1 MSDISPITT
10 KDGFSVKELEK
21 EDPSVFYTKDIL
33 PKIQELIHELIIA
46 EEPGETEQF
55 SKILLSKVSVIPR
68 TKETLPI
75 VAQYTAIAHSIKF
88 IHLLALSDEDIEKLF
103 QYYFVSALALGIE
116 IRYFSSVL
124 FSVIGIEED
133 VAAMQNRI
141 VNALSKNTEIVGLKK
156 IGIGHESVS
165 PQIRYWLTDY
175 DMLIEG
181 PKGPLQEI
189 EYFNKSSNARTLL
202 PQEKELLHKALLTYD
217 FIKYPSEQEIGDKL
231 GMLTEHKA
239 QQIKPIQNQ
248 EYTVL
253 FNTLPV
259 PMEDA
264 QSKMRDILS
273 RKDSDPNLVSQILA
287 NPEKVRDKAFVVA
300 ALLLQIPNSKFQIP
314 NKDDLK
320 RYIRDILEIKLGWSA
335 EDSAKIGIR
344 IGKILGEGYRDIAYY
359 NKTARKFE
367 WEK

>member
-1 MSDISPITT
+1 
-10 KDGFSVKELEK
+10 
-21 EDPSVFYTKDIL
+21 
-33 PKIQELIHELIIA
+33 
-46 EEPGETEQF
+46 
-55 SKILLSKVSVIPR
+55 
-68 TKETLPI
+68 
-75 VAQYTAIAHSIKF
+75 
-88 IHLLALSDEDIEKLF
+88 
-103 QYYFVSALALGIE
+103 
-116 IRYFSSVL
+116 
-124 FSVIGIEED
+124 
-133 VAAMQNRI
+133 
-141 VNALSKNTEIVGLKK
+141 
-156 IGIGHESVS
+156 
-165 PQIRYWLTDY
+165 
-175 DMLIEG
+175 
-181 PKGPLQEI
+181 
-189 EYFNKSSNARTLL
+189 
-202 PQEKELLHKALLTYD
+202 
-217 FIKYPSEQEIGDKL
+217 
-231 GMLTEHKA
+231 MLTEHKA
-239 QQIKPIQNQ
+239 QQIQPIQNQ